1 MAGLSVNLRSV
12 EGIAK
17 VDPAAWD
24 ACAGPDNPFL
34 LHGFL
39 SAMEESGSA
48 SPKSGWRPAHL
59 LVESDEGELL
69 AAAPLYVKSHS
80 YGEYVFDWGW
90 AEAWHNAG
98 RDYYPKLQSAV
109 PFTPVTGRR
118 LLIKPGQ
125 DEAALSKV
133 LGDAMIGI
141 GQRNELSSAHITF
154 PTEEEARLLANHG
167 WMLRIG
173 EQYHWHNHDYRSFD
187 DFLAALSSRKRKAIR
202 KERERA
208 NQLGL
213 KIHCL
218 TGDDL
223 KPEHWDAF
231 FRFYLDTSDRK
242 WGQAYLTRDFFDRL
256 TGPLA
261 QRIMLVL
268 AEQDGQWVAGALN
281 FIGGDTLFGRNW
293 GSLGDFRFLHFEMCY
308 YRAIDFAI
316 EHGLAKVEAGAQ
328 GEHKI
333 SRGYLPVPTYSV
345 HWIREKPLR
354 DAVSGFL
361 DRERIAM
368 LRQIEL
374 QAEEG
379 PYRQEQE
386 EASP

>member
-1 MAGLSVNLRSV
+1 MAGVTLTLRTI
-12 EGIAK
+12 ERIADI
-17 VDPAAWD
+17 DPAAWD
-24 ACAGPDNPFL
+24 ACAGTDNPFL

-48 SPKSGWRPAHL
+48 CSRSGWQPAHL
-59 LVESDEGELL
+59 LIEDEAKQVL

-90 AEAWHNAG
+90 AEAWQNAG
-98 RDYYPKLQSAV
+98 RNYYPKLQSAV
-109 PFTPVTGRR
+109 PFTPATGRR
-118 LLIKPGQ
+118 LLVRPDQ
-125 DEAALSKV
+125 DPLALTEL

-141 GQRNELSSAHITF
+141 AERNKLSSAHITF
-154 PTEEEARLLANHG
+154 LTEEEAGTLADHG
-167 WMLRIG
+167 WMPRIG
-173 EQYHWHNHDYRSFD
+173 EQYHWHNQGYASFE
-187 DFLAALSSRKRKAIR
+187 DFLGALSSRKRKAIR

-213 KIHCL
+213 EIHCL
-218 TGDDL
+218 SGADL
-223 KPEHWDAF
+223 KPAHWDAF
-231 FRFYLDTSDRK
+231 YRFYIDTSDRK
-242 WGQAYLTRDFFDRL
+242 WGQAYLTREFFDRL

-261 QRIMLVL
+261 ERIMLVM
-268 AEQDGQWVAGALN
+268 AEQDGHWVAGALN
-281 FIGGDTLFGRNW
+281 FVGDDILFGRNW
-293 GSLGDFRFLHFEMCY
+293 GSIGEFRFLHFEMCY

-316 EHGLAKVEAGAQ
+316 ERGLSKVEAGAQ

-354 DAVSGFL
+354 DAVAGFL
-361 DRERIAM
+361 ERERAAM

-379 PYRQEQE
+379 PYRQEV
-386 EASP
+386 AT

>member
-1 MAGLSVNLRSV
+1 MAELNLSLRSV
-12 EGIAK
+12 ERIALA
-17 VDPAAWD
+17 DPAAWD
-24 ACAGPDNPFL
+24 ACAGTDNPFL

-39 SAMEESGSA
+39 SALEESGSA
-48 SPKSGWRPAHL
+48 NARSGWRPAHL
-59 LVESDEGELL
+59 LIENEAKELL

-90 AEAWHNAG
+90 AEAWQNAG
-98 RDYYPKLQSAV
+98 RNYYPKLQSAV
-109 PFTPVTGRR
+109 PFTPATGRR
-118 LLIKPGQ
+118 LLVRPDQ
-125 DEAALSKV
+125 DRTSLTKA

-141 GQRNELSSAHITF
+141 ADRNELSSAHITF
-154 PTEEEARLLANHG
+154 LTEEEARFLANNG

-173 EQYHWHNHDYRSFD
+173 EQYHWHNQGYRTFD

-208 NQLGL
+208 SQHGL

-218 TGDDL
+218 SGADL
-223 KPEHWDAF
+223 KAVHWDAF
-231 FRFYLDTSDRK
+231 YRFYIDTSDRK

-256 TGPLA
+256 AGPLSE
-261 QRIMLVL
+261 RIMLVM
-268 AEQDGQWVAGALN
+268 AEQDGHWVAGALN
-281 FIGGDTLFGRNW
+281 FIGDDILFGRNW
-293 GSLGDFRFLHFEMCY
+293 GSIGEFRFLHFEMCY

-316 EHGLAKVEAGAQ
+316 ERGLSKVEAGAQ

-345 HWIREKPLR
+345 HWIGEKPLR
-354 DAVSGFL
+354 DAVAGFL

-374 QAEEG
+374 QCEEG
-379 PYRQEQE
+379 PYRQE
-386 EASP
+386 EAG

>member
-1 MAGLSVNLRSV
+1 MAELTLRSV
-12 EGIAK
+12 SGISK
-17 VDPAAWD
+17 VDPTAWD
-24 ACAGPDNPFL
+24 ACAGSNNPFL

-39 SAMEESGSA
+39 QAMEESGSA
-48 SPKSGWRPAHL
+48 SAKAGWRPSHL
-59 LVESDEGELL
+59 LIENEAKELL
-69 AAAPLYVKSHS
+69 AAAPLYIKSHS

-109 PFTPVTGRR
+109 PFTPATGRR
-118 LLIKPGQ
+118 LLVRPDQ
-125 DEAALSKV
+125 DAAALGGI

-141 GQRNELSSAHITF
+141 GERNELSSAHITF
-154 PTEEEARLLANHG
+154 LTEEEARLLADRG

-173 EQYHWHNHDYRSFD
+173 EQYHWHNQGYKSFD

-202 KERERA
+202 KEREKA
-208 NQLGL
+208 NALEF

-218 TGDDL
+218 TGADL
-223 KPEHWDAF
+223 KPAHWDAF
-231 FRFYLDTSDRK
+231 YRFYIDTSEKK
-242 WGQAYLTRDFFDRL
+242 WGQAYLTRDFFQRI

-261 QRIMLVL
+261 ERVMLVM
-268 AEQDGQWVAGALN
+268 AEQDGHWVAGALN
-281 FIGGDTLFGRNW
+281 FIGEDALFGRNW

-316 EHGLAKVEAGAQ
+316 ERGLAKVEAGAQ

-345 HWIREKPLR
+345 HWIREAPLR
-354 DAVSGFL
+354 NAVAGFL
-361 DRERIAM
+361 EREKVAM
-368 LRQIEL
+368 LRQIEM

-379 PYRQEQE
+379 PYRREDE
-386 EASP
+386 S

>member
-1 MAGLSVNLRSV
+1 MAELTLRSAN
-12 EGIAK
+12 GIAQ

-24 ACAGPDNPFL
+24 ACAGSDNPFL

-39 SAMEESGSA
+39 QAMEESGSA
-48 SPKSGWRPAHL
+48 SSRSGWRPAHL
-59 LVESDEGELL
+59 LVENEAKELL

-90 AEAWHNAG
+90 AEAWQNSG

-109 PFTPVTGRR
+109 PFTPATGRR
-118 LLIKPGQ
+118 LLVRPDQ
-125 DEAALSKV
+125 DAAALAGV

-141 GQRNELSSAHITF
+141 GERNELSSAHITF
-154 PTEEEARLLANHG
+154 LTEGEAKHLAGRG

-173 EQYHWHNHDYRSFD
+173 EQYHWHNQGYRSFD

-208 NQLGL
+208 NALDV

-218 TGDDL
+218 SGADL
-223 KPEHWDAF
+223 KPQHWDAF
-231 FRFYLDTSDRK
+231 YRFYLDTSDKK

-256 TGPLA
+256 NGPLA
-261 QRIMLVL
+261 ERIMLVM
-268 AEQDGQWVAGALN
+268 AEQDGHWVAGALN
-281 FIGGDTLFGRNW
+281 FIGQDALFGRNW
-293 GSLGDFRFLHFEMCY
+293 GSLGEFRFLHFEMCY

-316 EHGLAKVEAGAQ
+316 ERGLAKVEAGAQ

-354 DAVSGFL
+354 DAVGNFL
-361 DRERIAM
+361 NRERTAM

-379 PYRQEQE
+379 PYRQGNDDQGAEV
-386 EASP
+386 

>member
-1 MAGLSVNLRSV
+1 MAGLNLTLRSV
-12 EGIAK
+12 ERISK

-24 ACAGPDNPFL
+24 ACAGPANPFL

-48 SPKSGWRPAHL
+48 NARSGWRPAHL
-59 LVESDEGELL
+59 LVENEAKELL

-90 AEAWHNAG
+90 AEAWQNAG
-98 RDYYPKLQSAV
+98 GAYYPKLQSAV

-118 LLIKPGQ
+118 LLVRPDQ
-125 DEAALSKV
+125 DQTALTKV

-141 GQRNELSSAHITF
+141 AQRNELSSAHITF
-154 PTEEEARLLANHG
+154 LTEEETLTLAQQG
-167 WMLRIG
+167 WMPRIG
-173 EQYHWHNHDYRSFD
+173 EQYHWHNQGYRTFD

-218 TGDDL
+218 SGADL
-223 KPEHWDAF
+223 KPVHWDAF
-231 FRFYLDTSDRK
+231 YRFYIDTSDRK

-261 QRIMLVL
+261 ERIMLVM
-268 AEQDGQWVAGALN
+268 AEQDGHWVAGALN
-281 FIGGDTLFGRNW
+281 FVGDDILFGRNW
-293 GSLGDFRFLHFEMCY
+293 GSTGEFRFLHFEMCY

-316 EHGLAKVEAGAQ
+316 ERGLAKVEAGAQ

-354 DAVSGFL
+354 DAVAGFL

-379 PYRQEQE
+379 PYRQE
-386 EASP
+386 EAPQ

>member
-1 MAGLSVNLRSV
+1 MAELTLRSAN
-12 EGIAK
+12 GIAQ

-24 ACAGPDNPFL
+24 ACAGSDNPFL

-39 SAMEESGSA
+39 QAMEESGSA
-48 SPKSGWRPAHL
+48 SSRSGWRPAHL
-59 LVESDEGELL
+59 LVENEAKELL

-90 AEAWHNAG
+90 AEAWQNSG

-109 PFTPVTGRR
+109 PFTPATGRR
-118 LLIKPGQ
+118 LLVRPDQ
-125 DEAALSKV
+125 DAAALAGV

-141 GQRNELSSAHITF
+141 GERNELSSAHITF
-154 PTEEEARLLANHG
+154 LTEEEARLLAGRG

-173 EQYHWHNHDYRSFD
+173 EQYHWHNQGYRSFD

-208 NQLGL
+208 NALDV

-218 TGDDL
+218 SGGDL
-223 KPEHWDAF
+223 KPQHWDAF
-231 FRFYLDTSDRK
+231 YRFYLDTSDKK

-256 TGPLA
+256 NGPLA
-261 QRIMLVL
+261 ERIMLVM
-268 AEQDGQWVAGALN
+268 AEQDGHWVAGALN
-281 FIGGDTLFGRNW
+281 FIGQDALFGRNW
-293 GSLGDFRFLHFEMCY
+293 GSLGEFRFLHFEMCY

-316 EHGLAKVEAGAQ
+316 ERGLAKVEAGAQ

-354 DAVSGFL
+354 DAVGNFL
-361 DRERIAM
+361 NRERIAM
-368 LRQIEL
+368 LRQIEM
-374 QAEEG
+374 QSEEG
-379 PYRQEQE
+379 PYRHQ
-386 EASP
+386 

>member
-1 MAGLSVNLRSV
+1 MAELNLTLRTVDRISS
-12 EGIAK
+12 

-24 ACAGPDNPFL
+24 ACAGSDNPFL

-48 SPKSGWRPAHL
+48 NTRSGWQPAHL
-59 LVESDEGELL
+59 LVENPAKELL

-90 AEAWHNAG
+90 AEAWQNAG
-98 RDYYPKLQSAV
+98 RNYYPKLQSAV
-109 PFTPVTGRR
+109 PFTPATGRR
-118 LLIKPGQ
+118 LLVRPDQ
-125 DEAALSKV
+125 DPLALTEL

-141 GQRNELSSAHITF
+141 ADRNKLSSAHITF
-154 PTEEEARLLANHG
+154 LTEEEARTLADHG

-173 EQYHWHNHDYRSFD
+173 EQYHWHNQGYRTFE

-208 NQLGL
+208 NQHGL
-213 KIHCL
+213 EIHCL
-218 TGDDL
+218 SGADL
-223 KPEHWDAF
+223 KPAHWDAF
-231 FRFYLDTSDRK
+231 YRFYRDTSDRK

-261 QRIMLVL
+261 ERIMLVM
-268 AEQDGQWVAGALN
+268 AEQDGHWVAGALN
-281 FIGGDTLFGRNW
+281 FIGDDILFGRNW
-293 GSLGDFRFLHFEMCY
+293 GSIGEFRFLHFEMCY

-316 EHGLAKVEAGAQ
+316 ERGLQKVEAGAQ

-354 DAVSGFL
+354 DAVAGFL
-361 DRERIAM
+361 ERERIAM

-379 PYRQEQE
+379 PYRYE
-386 EASP
+386 EPQAR

>member
-1 MAGLSVNLRSV
+1 MAELTLRTV
-12 EGIAK
+12 PGISK

-24 ACAGPDNPFL
+24 ACAGSDNPFL

-39 SAMEESGSA
+39 HAMEESGSA
-48 SPKSGWRPAHL
+48 SAKSGWRPSHL
-59 LVESDEGELL
+59 LIENEAKELL
-69 AAAPLYVKSHS
+69 AAAPLYIKSHS

-109 PFTPVTGRR
+109 PFTPATGRR
-118 LLIKPGQ
+118 LLVRPDQ
-125 DEAALSKV
+125 DTATLGGI

-141 GQRNELSSAHITF
+141 GERNDLSSAHITF
-154 PTEEEARLLANHG
+154 LTEEEARLLAGRG

-173 EQYHWHNHDYRSFD
+173 EQYHWHNQGYKSFD

-202 KERERA
+202 KEREKA
-208 NQLGL
+208 NALGC

-218 TGDDL
+218 SGADL
-223 KPEHWDAF
+223 KPVHWDAF
-231 FRFYLDTSDRK
+231 YRFYIDTSEKK
-242 WGQAYLTRDFFDRL
+242 WGQAYLTRDFFQRI

-261 QRIMLVL
+261 ERVMLVM
-268 AEQDGQWVAGALN
+268 AEQDGHWVAGALN
-281 FIGGDTLFGRNW
+281 FIGEDALFGRNW

-316 EHGLAKVEAGAQ
+316 ERGLAKVEAGAQ

-345 HWIREKPLR
+345 HWIREAPLR
-354 DAVSGFL
+354 NAVAGFL
-361 DRERIAM
+361 EREKVAM
-368 LRQIEL
+368 LRQIEM

-379 PYRQEQE
+379 PYRREQE
-386 EASP
+386 EKP